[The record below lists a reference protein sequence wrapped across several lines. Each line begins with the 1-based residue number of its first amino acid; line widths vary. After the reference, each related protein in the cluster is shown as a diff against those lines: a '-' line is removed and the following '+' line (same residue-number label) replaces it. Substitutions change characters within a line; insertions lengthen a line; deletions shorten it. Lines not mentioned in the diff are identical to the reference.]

1 MEEEE
6 GIDENDDSMI
16 PDPLPPNQPF
26 DNTNVDK
33 NDDSMIPDLLPP
45 NQPFDNTNAQRHH
58 GNHKIS
64 RALKNLLPYNRPGL
78 KEN

>member
-1 MEEEE
+1 MKEE
-6 GIDENDDSMI
+6 GVDKNDDSMI

-33 NDDSMIPDLLPP
+33 NDDSMIPDPLPP
-45 NQPFDNTNAQRHH
+45 NQPFDNTNTQKHH
-58 GNHKIS
+58 GNQKI
-64 RALKNLLPYNRPGL
+64 RRDLKNLLPYNRPGL

>member
-6 GIDENDDSMI
+6 GVDKNDDSMI

-26 DNTNVDK
+26 DNTNVNK
-33 NDDSMIPDLLPP
+33 NDDSMIPDPLPP
-45 NQPFDNTNAQRHH
+45 NQPFDTQKHH
-58 GNHKIS
+58 GNHKIP

>member
-6 GIDENDDSMI
+6 GVDKSDDSMI

-26 DNTNVDK
+26 NNTNTQK
-33 NDDSMIPDLLPP
+33 
-45 NQPFDNTNAQRHH
+45 HH
-58 GNHKIS
+58 GNHKIP
-64 RALKNLLPYNRPGL
+64 RALKNLLPYNSPGL